1 MLHPGRNKAASVRFL
16 LWRASGSLRRRVFM
30 DTRVK
35 MIVAAIITVA
45 IVIFALWALRL
56 PPSNATPSPIAGE
69 ASQLDL
75 RNSAN

>member
-1 MLHPGRNKAASVRFL
+1 
-16 LWRASGSLRRRVFM
+16 M

-45 IVIFALWALRL
+45 VVIFALWALRL
-56 PPSNATPSPIAGE
+56 PPSNATPSPIVGE
-69 ASQLDL
+69 TIQPAL